1 MDKLKKKINKILK
14 KVNVKKIKKEVI
26 FYLKTNILTLVFL
39 GVNLFNGILLRFMTV
54 KNYSNIKPIF
64 GDLIVLLVI
73 IAFAYLHKP
82 KRQFRYYLIWTIIL
96 SLLCFVNC
104 IYYANYISF
113 ASLSLLKTTSQLGG
127 YTSAVT
133 TLLELKWLLF
143 FIAIPILVWM
153 DRRLKAKKYYDK
165 VTKIEIG
172 KVRMMITAILCLF
185 IFIIFVSMITSR
197 DVSRLKKQWDRR
209 YTVMEFGIYTYQIND
224 IVSTI
229 KTKANTLFSS
239 DDAYLDFIN
248 FLDERKDSN
257 KKNKYTNIFQGK
269 NVIVIH
275 GESIQGFTM
284 NLKFNGKELTPN
296 VNKLAKEGM
305 YFSNFYTQESI
316 GNSSDSEF
324 TSLTSLLP
332 ASSGT
337 VFVNYFKRKYVTITD
352 LLRQKGYYTFSMH
365 GNVASAWNR
374 ANAYNYLG
382 YDHFYAY
389 DSAYEID
396 EVLGLGLSDKSFFS
410 QSVDIIDEI
419 KKNNGKFYG
428 TLIMLTN
435 HTPFNSLVDT
445 DYYDDYLVDLE
456 DGEEVIPY
464 LEGTK
469 MGNYLKSVNYAD
481 SAIGEFIKKLD
492 ENGLLDNTIIVL
504 YGDHDSKI
512 KKSEFERLYYNE
524 NIDKVLINPNK
535 KIEVVDNYTYE
546 INRKVPYIIWS
557 KDMAGTEYNEE
568 ISKVMGMVDVV
579 PTLGNMLGV
588 YDEFAIGHD
597 IFSVEDN
604 IVVFPS
610 GNFITDKVYYE
621 ASTGEYLQLRENTS
635 VSIDSLISDQEYAS
649 KVLSLSNNI
658 IVYDL
663 INKYYNSLES
673 LE

>member
-1 MDKLKKKINKILK
+1 
-14 KVNVKKIKKEVI
+14 
-26 FYLKTNILTLVFL
+26 
-39 GVNLFNGILLRFMTV
+39 
-54 KNYSNIKPIF
+54 
-64 GDLIVLLVI
+64 
-73 IAFAYLHKP
+73 
-82 KRQFRYYLIWTIIL
+82 
-96 SLLCFVNC
+96 
-104 IYYANYISF
+104 
-113 ASLSLLKTTSQLGG
+113 
-127 YTSAVT
+127 
-133 TLLELKWLLF
+133 
-143 FIAIPILVWM
+143 
-153 DRRLKAKKYYDK
+153 
-165 VTKIEIG
+165 
-172 KVRMMITAILCLF
+172 
-185 IFIIFVSMITSR
+185 
-197 DVSRLKKQWDRR
+197 
-209 YTVMEFGIYTYQIND
+209 
-224 IVSTI
+224 
-229 KTKANTLFSS
+229 
-239 DDAYLDFIN
+239 
-248 FLDERKDSN
+248 
-257 KKNKYTNIFQGK
+257 
-269 NVIVIH
+269 
-275 GESIQGFTM
+275 M

-621 ASTGEYLQLRENTS
+621 ASTGEYLQLKENTS